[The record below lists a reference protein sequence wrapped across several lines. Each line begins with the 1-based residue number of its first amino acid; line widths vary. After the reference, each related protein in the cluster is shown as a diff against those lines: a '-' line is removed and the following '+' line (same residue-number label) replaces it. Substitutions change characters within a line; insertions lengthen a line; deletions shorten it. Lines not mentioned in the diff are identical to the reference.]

1 MKLRLI
7 SEVFEQLDISDV
19 EVKRSPGAV
28 SYKFRDSKLKDSPAY
43 LVTVELIEPPP
54 ALNSI
59 VAAIEEYALNTLIEG
74 KVVSAVIGLAV
85 LKSRKSPISD
95 REYDFPD
102 YDVTNSNNPWFVY
115 NKMLACIRDLFY
127 AYGAPH
133 FLEFSAYDPN
143 MSPVYAAMVRTM
155 RKKFPDM
162 SYVPVYSDAGSE
174 FFIKESLIEA
184 FPDKTRDLVLSMGAD
199 VSELAAAKIAK
210 IKRLKN
216 LGRSSN
222 PF

>member
-7 SEVFEQLDISDV
+7 TEVFEQLDIRDV
-19 EVKRSPGAV
+19 EVQRHPGAV
-28 SYKFRDSKLKDSPAY
+28 LYKFRDPKLKGSPVY
-43 LVTVELIEPPP
+43 VVTVELVDLPP

-59 VAAIEEYALNTLIEG
+59 AAAIEEYALNTLIEG

-85 LKSRKSPISD
+85 LKSRKSPIAD
-95 REYDFPD
+95 REYDYPD

-115 NKMLACIRDLFY
+115 NKMLACVRDFFS

-184 FPDKTRDLVLSMGAD
+184 FPDKTRDLVLSMGAE